1 MPLLGVNIKAV
12 QMIMG
17 DNTPDMVMRV
27 YANLDSTDVLIGSKQ
42 CAVSLDK
49 VLSQIESDT
58 ANSGKQVTSD

>member
-1 MPLLGVNIKAV
+1 
-12 QMIMG
+12 MIMG